1 MDFIT
6 IVALVM
12 VAGLGAY
19 LAAALLFPESLS

>member
-1 MDFIT
+1 MDLIT

-12 VAGLGAY
+12 VAGLGVY